1 MLQYIARRLVQM
13 VPVVF
18 VMSVVIFAIAR
29 LLPGDPVVTI
39 LGEQATPEQ
48 RQRVRQELRLDEPLP
63 MQYGY
68 WVVQVM
74 QGDFGRSLR
83 SSEQVSSM
91 IRDRAPV
98 TLELTLFSMILAVI
112 IGVPSGIVAATR
124 RDSWL
129 DFVSRFIAMFGV
141 AIPFFWMGLLLIL
154 LFALVLRW
162 LPPSGYVD
170 FLRDPVMNLKL
181 MILPSITVGTSMAAI
196 IMRQTRASMLQ
207 VLSED
212 YLRTA
217 RAKGLPNVQVLYRHA
232 LRNAL
237 ITIVTIIGLQVGVL
251 LGGAVVT
258 ETVFAMPGIGR
269 MVVNAIF
276 QRDYPVVQG
285 GVLFIVANVLLV
297 NLIVDLIYVY
307 LDPRIKL
314 S

>member
-1 MLQYIARRLVQM
+1 
-13 VPVVF
+13 
-18 VMSVVIFAIAR
+18 
-29 LLPGDPVVTI
+29 
-39 LGEQATPEQ
+39 
-48 RQRVRQELRLDEPLP
+48 
-63 MQYGY
+63 
-68 WVVQVM
+68 
-74 QGDFGRSLR
+74 
-83 SSEQVSSM
+83 
-91 IRDRAPV
+91 
-98 TLELTLFSMILAVI
+98 VI
-112 IGVPSGIVAATR
+112 IGVLSGIVAATR

-285 GVLFIVANVLLV
+285 GVLFIVANVLIV

>member
-74 QGDFGRSLR
+74 HGDFGRSLR

-285 GVLFIVANVLLV
+285 GVLFIVANVLIV

>member
-181 MILPSITVGTSMAAI
+181 MILLSITVGTSMAAI

-285 GVLFIVANVLLV
+285 GVLFIVANVLIV

>member
-1 MLQYIARRLVQM
+1 
-13 VPVVF
+13 
-18 VMSVVIFAIAR
+18 
-29 LLPGDPVVTI
+29 
-39 LGEQATPEQ
+39 
-48 RQRVRQELRLDEPLP
+48 
-63 MQYGY
+63 
-68 WVVQVM
+68 
-74 QGDFGRSLR
+74 
-83 SSEQVSSM
+83 
-91 IRDRAPV
+91 
-98 TLELTLFSMILAVI
+98 
-112 IGVPSGIVAATR
+112 
-124 RDSWL
+124 
-129 DFVSRFIAMFGV
+129 MFGV

-154 LFALVLRW
+154 FFALLLRG

-170 FLRDPVMNLKL
+170 FFRDPIMNLKL
-181 MILPSITVGTSMAAI
+181 RILPSITVGASMAAI

-212 YLRTA
+212 YVRTA
-217 RAKGLPNVQVLYRHA
+217 RAKGLPNNRVLYQHA

-237 ITIVTIIGLQVGVL
+237 ITIVTLVGLQVDVL

-285 GVLFIVANVLLV
+285 GVLFIVANVLVV
-297 NLIVDLIYVY
+297 NLIVDLLYVY

>member
-1 MLQYIARRLVQM
+1 VLQYIARRLVQM

-285 GVLFIVANVLLV
+285 GVLFIVANVLIV

>member
-1 MLQYIARRLVQM
+1 M

-285 GVLFIVANVLLV
+285 GVLFIVANVLIV

>member
-1 MLQYIARRLVQM
+1 MIRYIARRLVQM
-13 VPVVF
+13 VPVVL

-63 MQYGY
+63 LQYGS
-68 WVVQVM
+68 WLASVAR
-74 QGDFGRSLR
+74 GDLGRSLR
-83 SSEQVSSM
+83 SSEPVATM

-98 TLELTLFSMILAVI
+98 TLELTLFSMILSI
-112 IGVPSGIVAATR
+112 LIGVPTGIIAATR
-124 RDSWL
+124 RDSLL
-129 DFVSRFIAMFGV
+129 DFVSRLIAMVGV
-141 AIPFFWMGLLLIL
+141 AVPFFWMGLLLIL

-170 FLRDPVMNLKL
+170 FWRDPLVNLKL
-181 MILPSITVGTSMAAI
+181 MILPSITVGASMAALV
-196 IMRQTRASMLQ
+196 MRQTRASMLQ

-217 RAKGLPNVQVLYRHA
+217 RAKGLRNARVLYGHA

-237 ITIVTIIGLQVGVL
+237 ITIVTVVGLQVGVL

-285 GVLFIVANVLLV
+285 GILFIVACVLVV
-297 NLIVDLIYVY
+297 NLVVDLLYVY